1 MVHASL
7 DQKLSRVFEPFTN
20 RGEFRRGGYISEGK
34 ALPCPIGS
42 YHMYNEQTDS
52 GFLDSGGPWTDTD
65 ECIPCEEQ
73 IGCYPVHASLN
84 QDSECIYK
92 KSIIGLDEE
101 EPRGVLNCR
110 APNNTQDVWLFNRE
124 LSDEEINKEYYTI
137 NELST
142 LNEECT
148 LNPGLCTSCEG
159 YPDIYDEGEC
169 LRSGGIWEDRTI
181 NNLTVPRLNSQK
193 CIPSK
198 LGVGFTLTFINQIL
212 FEDIINIKEAIKFE
226 FSGIHNTGQ
235 LEVISFQNN
244 YINIKSMFST
254 VDIRDFFIQRLFTF
268 NNDVITHN
276 KRINIRGN
284 HTIGNISNIIIMGL
298 EQTDIEIMMASI
310 VIEDIRESCN
320 STLNGETTN
329 NDVINCSLQ
338 DNRCTVVNEG
348 YECTYVPE
356 QDALYE
362 LLQRVNDQ
370 VASTEEQNI
379 LENNIEQIQSA
390 IADQLNIDVDLV
402 SISNI
407 VGGESS
413 IISFTIL
420 PNIEG
425 ENLSEEEVQNAFST
439 TIPIGETFLKRAIEP
454 EEIQLETIDFGALV
468 PSQSNIW
475 LERNFLDQDC
485 NGIWSECT
493 ISPSGCQKEYII
505 QNHAVGSGRE
515 CIIEEGETIQ
525 CSPGDGSCPRDCLF
539 SWSECDNDCRRDLFI
554 LETEMNGG
562 APCPDPVRYPPCD
575 PGEDDCPPDIDCIGE
590 WIDGDGSECIGEDGS
605 AVTCGGGNINQVYN
619 ISVHQSGNG
628 NACSNEDGA
637 VRVHECN
644 THVCPVD
651 CVGEWGQWSDCNKE
665 CIGPDGELPEISR
678 NFIVTTPKEGSG
690 NDCIDPNTSQL
701 INDGEQ
707 QIEFCNLTPCPIN
720 CEGEW
725 GDWSECSQPECGGGT
740 QTRTYNVSV
749 ASNHGGRQC
758 LSGSSEWNTE
768 WYPGNIN
775 PAQVSS
781 IFEEHRGKYLP
792 NAGEMDGLMG
802 GPPDERSDHKYTLD
816 EAYNLCYDNDDC
828 GGFHVHKNYF
838 GNWGEW
844 EHTHFISRNNIT
856 VMYDDSWDN
865 NRNRGERYNSYVKK
879 DAGGFG
885 QISRPTGIPEGVDVN
900 SVNEQPTG
908 LTFFNPGLTKGFN
921 PNMYVQERQCNMQLC
936 PEDCDEGW
944 GPSSGCLVSLGADD
958 LGPGST
964 ENKYSPGNYCGKGRV
979 SREWNINSYP
989 RYGGEECV
997 SPSPTIDSMLC
1008 DLPDTCPVDCVT
1020 GFIDQ
1025 DPVECT
1031 RSNIT
1036 ESLLAP
1042 AFGIDPQ
1049 VEQVYK
1055 RCDGI
1060 KIFTKWDAVQSQSN
1074 GGRCPEGSYTPCSGR
1089 SDSQCEQYTLPS
1101 GHPDEGTAVE
1111 QVCYEKINGV
1121 LTDTICHRGNPCG
1134 GAGQPLRGECH
1145 IELPHYRYGQSGSN
1159 GPQDC
1164 NVLGGVFP
1172 GQYYNSNYS
1181 SNPSYSCDD
1190 INEDS
1195 ARSRSYCEAG
1205 RNWNWG
1211 RESGN
1216 WVKIYTEDWA
1226 PGDYCKWEADTCVGL
1241 NQADRNCLIK
1251 GYNECENDGECMY
1264 DSLYG
1269 KCRPI
1274 QSDPH
1279 NCSGRD
1285 DWECEGDGEC
1295 VYDWN
1300 TYNCLADPHN
1310 CTGRWTWNCENDGN
1324 CVVDWMGDCMP
1335 NPPSQSGGDE
1345 GSEEEDCLPEEEM
1358 NALLQSMRE
1367 MEQSM
1372 GGNTLCTDDPYWVEV
1387 TSGYTCEDADGW
1399 CYPGY
1404 QMYNALGVR
1413 IDDAC
1418 PDACNALGCN

>member
-1 MVHASL
+1 MVNASL

-20 RGEFRRGGYISEGK
+20 RGEFRRGGYISEGE

-52 GFLDSGGPWTDTD
+52 EFLNSGDTWTDTD
-65 ECIPCEEQ
+65 ECIPCGGQ

-92 KSIIGLDEE
+92 KSIIGLDGE

-110 APNNTQDVWLFNRE
+110 ATNNTQDVWLFNRE
-124 LSDEEINKEYYTI
+124 LNDEEINKEYYTMD
-137 NELST
+137 ELST
-142 LNEECT
+142 LKEECVI
-148 LNPGLCTSCEG
+148 NPESCISCTG
-159 YPDIYDEGEC
+159 YLDSAASGGDILDQGEC
-169 LRSGGIWEDRTI
+169 LQSGGLWEDKSVHK
-181 NNLTVPRLNSQK
+181 LTVPRLNAQK

-198 LGVGFTLTFINQIL
+198 LGVGFTLIFLNIIL
-212 FEDIINIKEAIKFE
+212 DSDIVNIKQEIQSE
-226 FSGIHNTGQ
+226 FGDIHNIQQ

-254 VDIRDFFIQRLFTF
+254 VDIRDAFIQRLLNF
-268 NNDVITHN
+268 NNDVVHYN
-276 KRINIRGN
+276 KKINIPGN
-284 HTIGNISNIIIMGL
+284 NTMGLISNIIIMGL

-310 VIEDIRESCN
+310 VIEDIEESCN

-329 NDVINCSLQ
+329 NDVINCILDLQ
-338 DNRCTVVNEG
+338 QNRCTVVNEG

-356 QDALYE
+356 QYALYE
-362 LLQRVNDQ
+362 LLQKVNNRS
-370 VASTEEQNI
+370 ASTEEQNI

-390 IADQLNIDVDLV
+390 IAVQLNIDVDLV

-413 IISFTIL
+413 IIDFTIL

-425 ENLSEEEVQNAFST
+425 ENISEEEVQNAFST
-439 TIPIGETFLKRAIEP
+439 TIPIGDTFLKRPIEP
-454 EEIQLETIDFGALV
+454 EEIHLESINFGTLV
-468 PSQSNIW
+468 PSQSNVW

-485 NGIWSECT
+485 VGRWGECT
-493 ISPSGCQKEYII
+493 TSPSGCQKEYNII
-505 QNHAVGSGRE
+505 SHAIGTGVD
-515 CIIEEGETIQ
+515 CIIEEGALQ
-525 CSPGDGSCPRDCLF
+525 RCSPGDGQCPRNCSGTWSDCQAPQIMGGDCTRTWN
-539 SWSECDNDCRRDLFI
+539 SIHTAKNDG
-554 LETEMNGG
+554 E
-562 APCPDPVRYPPCD
+562 PCPPN
-575 PGEDDCPPDIDCIGE
+575 PGCSPGQDECPHDIDCIGE
-590 WIDGDGSECIGEDGS
+590 WVDGDGSECIGEGGS
-605 AVTCGGGNINQVYN
+605 VVTCGGGNINQVYN
-619 ISVHQSGNG
+619 ISVHQGG
-628 NACSNEDGA
+628 KGAPCSNEQGD
-637 VRVHECN
+637 VRDHECN
-644 THVCPVD
+644 THVCPVN
-651 CVGEWGQWSDCNKE
+651 CVGGWGQWSDCNKE
-665 CIGPDGELPEISR
+665 CIGPDGVLPEKSR

-690 NDCIDPNTSQL
+690 NDCRYPGTDII

-707 QIEFCNLTPCPIN
+707 QIVACNLTPCPIN

-740 QTRTYNVSV
+740 QTRTYNVNV
-749 ASNHGGRQC
+749 ASNHGGSQC
-758 LSGSSEWNTE
+758 LRGSSEWNTE

-775 PAQVSS
+775 PAQISS
-781 IFEEHRGKYLP
+781 IFEEHPRKYLP

-802 GPPDERSDHKYTLD
+802 GPPDERADRKYTLN
-816 EAYNLCYDNDDC
+816 EAYNLCYANDDC

-844 EHTHFISRNNIT
+844 EYTRFISRNNIN

-908 LTFFNPGLTKGFN
+908 LTFFNPGLTGGFN
-921 PNMYVQERQCNMQLC
+921 PNAYVQERQCNMQVC

-944 GPSSGCLVSLGADD
+944 GPSSGCLVS
-958 LGPGST
+958 PGEST
-964 ENKYSPGNYCGKGRV
+964 ENKYSPGNHCGKGRV

-1049 VEQVYK
+1049 MEQVYK

-1060 KIFTKWDAVQSQSN
+1060 KVFTKWDAVQPQSN

-1089 SDSQCEQYTLPS
+1089 SNSQCGQYTLPP

-1121 LTDTICHRGNPCG
+1121 LTDTICHGGNPCG

-1164 NVLGGVFP
+1164 NVLVGVFP
-1172 GQYYNSNYS
+1172 GQYYNSYYS

-1195 ARSRSYCEAG
+1195 GRSQGYCEGSRENMAG
-1205 RNWNWG
+1205 G
-1211 RESGN
+1211 G
-1216 WVKIYTEDWA
+1216 DWA
-1226 PGDYCKWEADTCVGL
+1226 PIDYCKWEADTCVGL

-1251 GYNECENDGECMY
+1251 GYSECENDGECENTA
-1264 DSLYG
+1264 YG
-1269 KCRPI
+1269 CRLI

-1285 DWECEGDGEC
+1285 GWDECENDGEC
-1295 VYDWN
+1295 VFDWN
-1300 TYNCLADPHN
+1300 SYNCLADPHN
-1310 CTGRWTWNCENDGN
+1310 CTGRATWGGYCENDGN
-1324 CVVDWMGDCMP
+1324 CVVDSMGDCVP
-1335 NPPSQSGGDE
+1335 NPPPQSGGDE

-1358 NALLQSMRE
+1358 NTLLQSMRE

-1372 GGNTLCTDDPYWVEV
+1372 GGNTLCTDDPYWVEI
-1387 TSGYTCEDADGW
+1387 TSGYTCADADGW

-1404 QMYNALGVR
+1404 QMYNGLGVR